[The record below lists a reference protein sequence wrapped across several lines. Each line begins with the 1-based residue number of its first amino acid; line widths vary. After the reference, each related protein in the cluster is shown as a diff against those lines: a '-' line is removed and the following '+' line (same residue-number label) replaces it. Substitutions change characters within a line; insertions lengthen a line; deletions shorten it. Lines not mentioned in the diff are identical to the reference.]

1 LLSAVMHDL
10 KTPLAVVWG
19 YVQMMSKTSD
29 PATRSDYAERIHK
42 QFEMIRSMQQEVL
55 EFARGERTLWRRKV
69 FLESF
74 LQNLAQPLAAE
85 LEGSPIELDVQI
97 LDRGVARL
105 DESKITRALNNLIR
119 NALEAMQ
126 GQPGT
131 LGLRVGRRG
140 EEVVFSV
147 SDTGPGIPASIRGR
161 LFESFV
167 TSGKKH
173 GTGLGLA
180 IVKQAAEEHGGRV
193 EVESSSQG
201 TTFHLVLP
209 QNLP

>member
-1 LLSAVMHDL
+1 
-10 KTPLAVVWG
+10 VVLG
-19 YVQMMSKTSD
+19 YVQMMAKSSD
-29 PATRSDYAERIHK
+29 HAAQADYAERIQK
-42 QFEMIRSMQQEVL
+42 QFELIRGMQQEVL

-69 FLESF
+69 FLETF
-74 LQNLAQPLAAE
+74 LRGLAQPLAVE
-85 LEGSPIELDVQI
+85 LEGGPVELVVEVA
-97 LDRGVARL
+97 DRGVAKL
-105 DESKITRALNNLIR
+105 DETKITRAINNLIR

-126 GQPGT
+126 GQPGAR
-131 LGLRVGRRG
+131 LGLKVSRRAG
-140 EEVVFSV
+140 AVVFSV
-147 SDTGPGIPASIRGR
+147 SDSGPGIPTSIRGR

-193 EVESSSQG
+193 EVESSPHG

-209 QNLP
+209 QPPP